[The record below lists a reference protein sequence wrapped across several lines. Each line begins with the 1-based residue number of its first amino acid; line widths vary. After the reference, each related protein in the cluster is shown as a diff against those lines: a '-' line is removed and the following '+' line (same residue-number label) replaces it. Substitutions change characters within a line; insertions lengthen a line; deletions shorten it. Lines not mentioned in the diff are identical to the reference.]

1 MQDKILIIDDE
12 PLILSTI
19 EKALRKIGY
28 DVTTV
33 KDIKSFRDALETQR
47 FSLLIMDLHM
57 DGINA
62 NDLIK
67 EAQGNIPA
75 IKFLTISGSTSVKNS
90 KHFLSKPFRIDALRE
105 RVREIL
111 DEPS

>member
-1 MQDKILIIDDE
+1 MLDKILIIDDE

-19 EKALRKIGY
+19 EKALKKTGY
-28 DVTTV
+28 DVTAV
-33 KDIKSFRDALETQR
+33 KDIKGFRDALKTQR
-47 FSLLIMDLHM
+47 FNLLIMDLHM
-57 DGINA
+57 EGINT

-67 EAQGNIPA
+67 EARENTPA
-75 IKFLTISGSTSVKNS
+75 IKFLTLSGSSPVSCS
-90 KHFLSKPFRIDALRE
+90 KHFLSKPFKIDALRE